1 MRNGASYET
10 TRAVSETGNI
20 AALLIDGQR
29 VLPALLADLRSAQRN
44 IHIAVFLFFRDPIG
58 EEIADILVEKARAGV
73 TVRVLLNIEKI
84 AMGDPFSTGE
94 KQMMRHDPNVRYD
107 PLDVRPLCKRMRDAG
122 VQVHDTN
129 IDYDHVIET
138 KNPRLSS
145 LAAQIRDAIDV
156 DDLHVDHRKII
167 LVDGKV
173 AYCGGL
179 NIGAQYLFHT
189 AFDPTIDC
197 RAEASAWRSAGNP
210 EPWWKWHDSLT
221 RFEGP
226 IADELESNF
235 HARFVLDGGEEY
247 EPLPALDGPVR
258 GEGTPIRSA
267 RVYRNVPDDQPNE
280 VLELYL
286 ARIAAAEHSIFI
298 ENPYLYHPTL
308 VDALCAAR
316 TARPSLR
323 VTLVLPARRHN
334 DNKFGQD
341 AQEFY
346 YARYLAC
353 GIEVW
358 EYQHHFNH
366 FKMAVFDERYSIHGS
381 TNLNFRSL
389 EPDKDFELVVLVDDE
404 PFARS
409 ILERGRDVDISHAK
423 RISDRD
429 VHGHTWRAL
438 CRRRRNPWTRAML
451 WRKQL

>member
-1 MRNGASYET
+1 MFDQ
-10 TRAVSETGNI
+10 GNV
-20 AALLIDGQR
+20 AELLIDGQR
-29 VLPALLADLRSAQRN
+29 ILPALLADLRAAQRN
-44 IHIAVFLFFRDPIG
+44 IHIAVFLFFRDPVG
-58 EEIADILVEKARAGV
+58 EELADVLVERSRNGV
-73 TVRVLLNIEKI
+73 KVRVLLNIEKI

-94 KQMMRHDPNVRYD
+94 KRMMRQDPNVAYD
-107 PLDVRPLCKRMRDAG
+107 PLDVRPLCERLRAAG
-122 VQVHDTN
+122 VEVLDTN
-129 IDYDHVIET
+129 IDYDHVIHGLD
-138 KNPRLSS
+138 PRLAS
-145 LAAQIRDAIDV
+145 LAAQIRDAIDI

-167 LVDGKV
+167 VIDSKV
-173 AYCGGL
+173 AYCGGA
-179 NIGAQYLFHT
+179 NIGAQYLYHR
-189 AFDPTIDC
+189 AFDPAVDC
-197 RAEASAWRSAGNP
+197 RVEARAWRDAGDP
-210 EPWWKWHDSLT
+210 EPWWKWHDSFT

-226 IADELESNF
+226 IAAELELEF
-235 HARFVLDGGEEY
+235 HARFILDGGADY
-247 EPLPALDGPVR
+247 QPMPALDGAPR
-258 GEGTPIRSA
+258 GDGFAIGPA
-267 RVYRNVPDDQPNE
+267 RVYRNVPDAAANE
-280 VLELYL
+280 VLALYL
-286 ARIAAAEHSIFI
+286 ERIAAAERSIFI
-298 ENPYLYHPTL
+298 ENPYLYHPTV
-308 VDALCAAR
+308 VDALCAA
-316 TARPSLR
+316 ARPHLR
-323 VTLVLPARRHN
+323 ITLVVPARRHN
-334 DNKFGQD
+334 DNQFGQD

-346 YARYLAC
+346 YARYLKA